1 MGMDTSEGSRQTS
14 SSRFLFVFD
23 IGGVLI
29 GLDRSSR
36 EALLGATGGFAPEA
50 PARLSE
56 LNAQFRL
63 GKISE
68 DVYVENACE
77 IHAVSADTLYRAE
90 DAFLIAGDPNMM
102 KLVEHLG
109 KSHRTIAFSNTH
121 AIHWRRVERDLI
133 AAEAFHS
140 FYLSHEIGLEKPD
153 VASYEAV
160 ATRESYPR
168 ENIVFV
174 DDTLANVEAARSAG
188 WGHCIHHQSSTETI
202 AQIERIL
209 AE

>member
-1 MGMDTSEGSRQTS
+1 MGMDTSAGTRQTS
-14 SSRFLFVFD
+14 SRHLFIFD

-36 EALLGATGGFAPEA
+36 EALLGATASFAPDA
-50 PARLSE
+50 TARLSE

-63 GKISE
+63 GQINE
-68 DVYVENACE
+68 NVYVENACD
-77 IHAVSADTLYRAE
+77 IYAVSAETLYQAE
-90 DAFLIAGDPNMM
+90 DAFLVAGDPRMM
-102 KLVEHLG
+102 KLIEDLS

-153 VASYEAV
+153 LASFEAV
-160 ATRESYPR
+160 AERESYSP
-168 ENIVFV
+168 ENIIFV
-174 DDTLANVEAARSAG
+174 DDTLMNIEAARSTG
-188 WGHCIHHQSSTETI
+188 WGYCIHHRSSTETI

-209 AE
+209 TE